1 MRFLILALE
10 RHMRRKL
17 GVFEFSDDPDCL
29 FRAQL
34 TKAGRVLQLPDG
46 AVSAGE
52 PVLELHLWSEHFSP
66 VSSEGLNMRWGVNA
80 SRQVAISCRALARY
94 LRDEPAMRNVRA
106 VGGTTGLFA
115 AGEGSGWEA
124 VLTRLGFAVM
134 PHGSPHGRFL
144 EFWEG
149 FYAWML
155 MRAFAV
161 GAQKPPRLRDVK
173 RATFW
178 MPTEDFVRRH
188 GDGLEIEPKL
198 GKESEPVQ
206 PGRQVQST

>member
-46 AVSAGE
+46 VVSAEE
-52 PVLELHLWSEHFSP
+52 PVLELHLWSEHFKP
-66 VSSEGLNMRWGVNA
+66 VSSEGLDMRWAVNA
-80 SRQVAISCRALARY
+80 SKQVAISCRALARY
-94 LRDEPAMRNVRA
+94 LHDEPKVQSVRA
-106 VGGTTGLFA
+106 VGGTTGLFT
-115 AGEGSGWEA
+115 AGEGSGWEG
-124 VLTRLGFAVM
+124 VLSRIGFAVT
-134 PHGSPHGRFL
+134 PHGNPHGRLL
-144 EFWEG
+144 EFGER

-161 GAQKPPRLRDVK
+161 GASKPPRLRDVK

-178 MPTEDFVRRH
+178 MSAEEFVRRH
-188 GDGLEIEPKL
+188 GDGLEVEPKPRE
-198 GKESEPVQ
+198 ESEAAQ
-206 PGRQVQST
+206 AGGQVQST